1 MIPDELVDV
10 LRSASSVAVLTG
22 AGVSAESGI
31 PTFRDALTGLWANYD
46 PSELAT
52 PEAFAAD
59 PARVTRWYDERR
71 LMILGC
77 EPNAGHLA
85 LVHMEEAMLNRG
97 GEFTLITQN
106 IDRLH
111 QRAGSQHVIELHGS
125 IVEWFSI
132 VTGKGRLFPD
142 RVLLKEYPP
151 HDSDGSVLRPG
162 VVWFGESL
170 PAGAM
175 ERAEAACHHCDLFM
189 SIGTSA
195 EVYPAAG
202 LIAELVY
209 KSDGQTKTVEI
220 NPAET
225 RFSGCF
231 TWSFQCKAGE
241 FLPELVERAFGGE

>member
-1 MIPDELVDV
+1 
-10 LRSASSVAVLTG
+10 
-22 AGVSAESGI
+22 
-31 PTFRDALTGLWANYD
+31 
-46 PSELAT
+46 
-52 PEAFAAD
+52 
-59 PARVTRWYDERR
+59 
-71 LMILGC
+71 
-77 EPNAGHLA
+77 
-85 LVHMEEAMLNRG
+85 
-97 GEFTLITQN
+97 
-106 IDRLH
+106 
-111 QRAGSQHVIELHGS
+111 
-125 IVEWFSI
+125 
-132 VTGKGRLFPD
+132 
-142 RVLLKEYPP
+142 
-151 HDSDGSVLRPG
+151 
-162 VVWFGESL
+162 
-170 PAGAM
+170 M